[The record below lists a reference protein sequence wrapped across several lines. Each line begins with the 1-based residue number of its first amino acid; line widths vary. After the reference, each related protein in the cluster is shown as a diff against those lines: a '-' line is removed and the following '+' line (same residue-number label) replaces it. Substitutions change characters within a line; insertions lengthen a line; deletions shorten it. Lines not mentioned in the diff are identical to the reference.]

1 MAKFIFYPGCSMERT
16 ARPYLDSLLEIRES
30 LGIELED
37 VHDWNCCGATEYAAT
52 SVLGAHALVGRN
64 LALAAQQINGS
75 RTLVAGCSACYLNL
89 AKTDFYMRQ
98 SKDLAAKV
106 NDALSVGGLSYAAGS
121 IAVRHLLDIFINDV
135 GLERI
140 RAAVVKP
147 LKGLRVACYY
157 GCQVPRPDYDHR
169 FDDHEYPMQLE
180 AIMRACGATVIDFPM
195 KTHCCGGHMTQ
206 ISESTA
212 YGMIRRLVA
221 GAERYEA
228 DIMVSLCPM
237 CQLNLDAYQVEMNK
251 FFKTAYHVPTV
262 FFTQLMGI
270 AFGKDPVALGFGK
283 EFVSAKAA
291 LAKIGLDVAESEA
304 QVPAPNRA
312 GKAAKREGLPMP
324 SMPAPRPIPGE
335 V

>member
-1 MAKFIFYPGCSMERT
+1 MNTYLFYPGCSMERT
-16 ARPYLDSLLEIRES
+16 ARPYLDSLLAIRDA
-30 LGIELED
+30 LGIDLVD
-37 VHDWNCCGATEYAAT
+37 VHDWNCCGATEYPAI
-52 SVLGAHALVGRN
+52 SVMGAHALVGRN
-64 LALAAQQINGS
+64 LALAAQQADAS

-89 AKTDFYMRQ
+89 AKTDYYMRQ
-98 SKDLAAKV
+98 SPDLSAKV
-106 NDALSVGGLSYAAGS
+106 NAALEAGGLGYRAGTVT
-121 IAVRHLLDIFINDV
+121 VRHLLDILVNEV

-140 RAAVVKP
+140 RSAVTQP

-169 FDDHEYPMQLE
+169 FTDHEYPTQLE

-206 ISESTA
+206 ISERTA
-212 YGMIRRLVA
+212 FNMIRRLVA
-221 GAERYEA
+221 GAGQYDA
-228 DIMVSLCPM
+228 DIMVTLCPM
-237 CQLNLDAYQVEMNK
+237 CQLNLDAYQVEMNR
-251 FFKTAYHVPTV
+251 FYKTDYHVPTV

-291 LAKIGLDVAESEA
+291 MAKIGLDVPETER
-304 QVPAPNRA
+304 QVPAPKRA
-312 GKAAKREGLPMP
+312 GRGAKQEGLPMP
-324 SMPAPRPIPGE
+324 AMPAPRKLEGE